1 MTAHSPARGTGL
13 PRTQASG
20 LTSGLPIAAGLLA
33 EGAWIALPAALAQ
46 AMSGHAVILGPVHLA
61 AIALVGYLV
70 ARRFAI
76 RLGPARWPL
85 VAAGLTIL
93 VAILGWLADLDVR
106 GAVVSGDLASAIARH
121 PAGWLAGIAIMRGIA
136 HAGPTAVIGIGGRA
150 VSVALAWIAV
160 VLGAGAFLPE
170 PQRAVFQGDAL
181 VYVTV
186 FVAASTVGVALGRI
200 TSVAEATG
208 FDWQPNRA
216 WLGLLGVLVVAI
228 VAIAIP
234 ASMAVATP
242 VRLVLQLAPAPL
254 LVLAFFVG
262 LRGAWRATFA
272 AMGVMGVIV
281 TVLVVLSQFG
291 QRYQPVVQ
299 APTQFTGSD
308 QANQVP
314 WPAIV
319 AWVAVLLILVALV
332 ALLVRYWM
340 RESLLADVGDVGEE
354 RSIDTTG
361 IERQTRQ
368 GRRQRRPSGR
378 TPGSA
383 ADAYLALLEEIE
395 GRSRVERA
403 PTESAP
409 AHAMRL
415 RQAGLGATGLDLL
428 AADFELER
436 FGDVRLSDA
445 ENRRGVGRWHRL
457 RRSLGRG

>member
-1 MTAHSPARGTGL
+1 
-13 PRTQASG
+13 
-20 LTSGLPIAAGLLA
+20 
-33 EGAWIALPAALAQ
+33 
-46 AMSGHAVILGPVHLA
+46 
-61 AIALVGYLV
+61 
-70 ARRFAI
+70 
-76 RLGPARWPL
+76 
-85 VAAGLTIL
+85 
-93 VAILGWLADLDVR
+93 
-106 GAVVSGDLASAIARH
+106 
-121 PAGWLAGIAIMRGIA
+121 
-136 HAGPTAVIGIGGRA
+136 
-150 VSVALAWIAV
+150 VSVALAAIAV
-160 VLGAGAFLPE
+160 LLAVGGFLPE
-170 PQRAVFQGDAL
+170 PQRTAFQGDAL
-181 VYVTV
+181 VFVTV

-200 TSVAEATG
+200 VTVAEATG

-216 WLGLLGVLVVAI
+216 WLGLLGVLVAVI

-234 ASMAVATP
+234 ASMAVAEP
-242 VRLVLQLAPAPL
+242 VRLVLQLAPAPM
-254 LVLAFFVG
+254 LVLAFFAG
-262 LRGAWRATFA
+262 LRGAWRVTLT
-272 AMGVMGVIV
+272 AMGIMGLIV
-281 TVLVVLSQFG
+281 AVLVIISQFG

-354 RSIDTTG
+354 RSIDASG
-361 IERQTRQ
+361 ID
-368 GRRQRRPSGR
+368 RRAHRAARRRRAAGGPPS
-378 TPGSA
+378 SA
-383 ADAYLALLEEIE
+383 AEAYLSLLEEVE
-395 GRSRVERA
+395 GRTRVERVA
-403 PTESAP
+403 TESAP

-445 ENRRGVGRWHRL
+445 ENRRGIGRWRRL